1 MFDHVGIKVRKLET
15 SIRFYESVLGA
26 LGYKLDSQGDGYAG
40 LGKAGAPAFWLYAT
54 DQPVGP
60 GTHVAFSA
68 KDRKA
73 VQQFHVQGLKTGG
86 RDNGP
91 PGPRPDYSD
100 TYYAAFLLD
109 PDGHNVEAVCFV

>member
-1 MFDHVGIKVRKLET
+1 MFDHVGIKVHNLEA

-26 LGYKLDSQGDGYAG
+26 LGYKLDNQADGYAG
-40 LGKAGAPAFWLYAT
+40 LGKPGAAAFWLYAT

-73 VQQFHVQGLKTGG
+73 VNQFHALGVKTGG
-86 RDNGP
+86 RDNGA

>member
-1 MFDHVGIKVRKLET
+1 MFDHVGLKVANLQA
-15 SIRFYESVLGA
+15 SIRFYQSVLGP
-26 LGYKLDSQGDGYAG
+26 LGHQLSSSGDGYAG
-40 LGKAGAPAFWLYAT
+40 LGPPGAPALWLYQT

-68 KDRKA
+68 PSRQA
-73 VQQFHVQGLKTGG
+73 VQQFHAQGLQAGG
-86 RDNGP
+86 SDNGP